1 MIENLNSGLS
11 WELAKVIWEMTWVY
25 ASTHIV
31 RQILR
36 WKNFLT
42 LFHWVFWRLVQI
54 RLGYSSCSCSWT
66 VLERLS
72 LGIRCINLR
81 HLAWLR
87 LVGLMPLRSA
97 SSSSVASVFRCKLR
111 MRLSPLTVCST
122 GWTWEIL
129 IQRWV
134 VNHVFWAFFDC
145 HVLIGIIWRRGLDNV
160 VVFYCP
166 EVE

>member
-1 MIENLNSGLS
+1 MIENLNSSLS
-11 WELAKVIWEMTWVY
+11 WKLAKVIWEMTWVY

-42 LFHWVFWRLVQI
+42 LFHWVFWRLIQI
-54 RLGYSSCSCSWT
+54 GLEYSSCSSSGT

-87 LVGLMPLRSA
+87 LVGCMPLRSTA
-97 SSSSVASVFRCKLR
+97 SSSVASVFRCKLR
-111 MRLSPLTVCST
+111 VRLSPLTVCSA

-129 IQRWV
+129 VQRWV
-134 VNHVFWAFFDC
+134 VYHVFWAFIC
-145 HVLIGIIWRRGLDNV
+145 HVLIVIWRHGLDNI

-166 EVE
+166 EVK